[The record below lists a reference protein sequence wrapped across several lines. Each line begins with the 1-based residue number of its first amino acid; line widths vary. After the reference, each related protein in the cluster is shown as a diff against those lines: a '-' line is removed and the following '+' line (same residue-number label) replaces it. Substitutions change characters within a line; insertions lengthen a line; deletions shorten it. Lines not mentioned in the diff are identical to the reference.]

1 MSNSDRITM
10 FLKVY
15 LVGGAER
22 THSIE
27 LDARGGQ
34 QIINF
39 TNKLSDGVKNMLDKG
54 NVLILPGP
62 PTIYKSDKVMW
73 VEIGFIDR
81 QDLTN
86 ILEQQARRRIGF
98 RTP

>member
-1 MSNSDRITM
+1 MNNSDSVIM
-10 FLKVY
+10 FFKVY
-15 LVGGAER
+15 LVGGTER

-27 LDARGGQ
+27 LDAQGGQ

-39 TNKLSDGVKNMLDKG
+39 ANKLSDRVKNMLDKRK
-54 NVLILPGP
+54 VLILPNP

-98 RTP
+98 KTA

>member
-1 MSNSDRITM
+1 MNNSDRITM
-10 FLKVY
+10 FFKVH
-15 LVGGAER
+15 LVGGTER

-34 QIINF
+34 EIINF
-39 TNKLSDGVKNMLDKG
+39 TTKLSDGIQNMLDKG
-54 NVLILPGP
+54 NVLILPSP
-62 PTIYKSDKVMW
+62 PTVYKSDKVMW
-73 VEIGFIDR
+73 IEIGFIDR
-81 QDLTN
+81 QDLTD